1 MAWSEQKNRILF
13 ERASNWANAVVNL
26 LEERDRLVA
35 LYANEANG
43 EPEFT
48 DTDIATTAELI
59 ALATNVMTPL
69 SNMVNNVAV
78 TTAAR
83 MQYLTPFLAGQK

>member
-1 MAWSEQKNRILF
+1 MAWSQQKNHILF

-43 EPEFT
+43 EATFV
-48 DTDIATTAELI
+48 DTDITTTAELI
-59 ALATNVMTPL
+59 ALATNVMNPL
-69 SNMVNNVAV
+69 SNMVNNAVV

-83 MQYLTPFLAGQK
+83 MQYLTPFLTNKQ